1 MEQVLARTPGV
12 VNRDGDYSV
21 SGCFYC
27 VLDLDEN
34 YDPTPELVATERL
47 TEST

>member
-12 VNRDGDYSV
+12 VNRDGDYSIP
-21 SGCFYC
+21 GCSYC